1 MVVLKTFRQIQ
12 NTVKKHKKIGER
24 VRVIIKEK
32 YNLLHL
38 SRKRSGRHDLTL
50 PSLLRVSEYREMYPF
65 NCNVNSVGNVV
76 YG

>member
-1 MVVLKTFRQIQ
+1 M
-12 NTVKKHKKIGER
+12 
-24 VRVIIKEK
+24 RVIIKEK